1 MPPEPPPSAR
11 MWQPPQAYCENSWRP
26 LARSTLAAGAA
37 GATCGG
43 EAGAAAG
50 AAGAGAAGWRLATAA
65 GRGAGGSAGGSGVE
79 IVNAGGGPGTTQAWA
94 PTAAT
99 GPGRGW
105 AYWSLIPPIE
115 APVGRGALA
124 GGTADRGAATVAGA
138 LATSCC
144 GAQAASATMPA
155 RPAAVVVHSRIVISL
170 IATGGPPSG
179 FGPCA
184 ISQGTAQAAPA
195 VSRAARTLPARA

>member
-105 AYWSLIPPIE
+105 AYWSLMPPIE
-115 APVGRGALA
+115 APVGRGAPA
-124 GGTADRGAATVAGA
+124 GGMAGRGAATVLEVLA

-144 GAQAASATMPA
+144 GAHAASTSAALPA
-155 RPAAVVVHSRIVISL
+155 SPAAVVFP
-170 IATGGPPSG
+170 T
-179 FGPCA
+179 
-184 ISQGTAQAAPA
+184 
-195 VSRAARTLPARA
+195 